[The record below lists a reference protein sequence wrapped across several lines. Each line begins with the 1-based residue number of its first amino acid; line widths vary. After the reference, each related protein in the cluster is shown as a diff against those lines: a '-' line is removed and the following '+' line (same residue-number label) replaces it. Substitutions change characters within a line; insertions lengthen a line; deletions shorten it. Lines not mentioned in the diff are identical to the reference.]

1 MNKHIPHL
9 LIPFALALTVSIPQV
24 AVAGKISTVDW
35 DNDGISDEVEELIGS
50 GVYLADTDGD
60 GILDK
65 DEIGDIK
72 NPRDTDKD
80 GKIDI
85 IDLDD
90 DGDGIPTVIEGAA
103 DKDKDGKANYL
114 DTDSDG
120 DGLADGFEVRLTGS
134 DKNGDHVDDLFDV
147 EITRGKDVN
156 GDGIDDNISLV
167 DSNKNGVPDLLDKKS
182 SIPHLSKRSEN
193 NKTAAKSSVSKKV
206 EAIKT
211 KAAVKPVVVAA
222 ATLPNRV
229 IETEKKVARKSSYL
243 EAVNL
248 SSNESAAYGGSG
260 YFYCGNSGK
269 IVKGITGFMMT
280 PPGKVTL
287 VRNAS
292 EGDYK
297 WQTEEPG
304 TYALQ
309 FQIPAGMSIVR
320 GLAKG
325 RRIVKQ
331 GESSPLVLGGAE
343 NSAKKGYLVK
353 SKGKNNDWYTSF
365 EIKDGAPLTVNNNI
379 PLSGGVCDK

>member
-193 NKTAAKSSVSKKV
+193 KKNVAKALASSASKKV
-206 EAIKT
+206 EVIKT

-243 EAVNL
+243 EAANS

-287 VRNAS
+287 VRN
-292 EGDYK
+292 
-297 WQTEEPG
+297 
-304 TYALQ
+304 
-309 FQIPAGMSIVR
+309 
-320 GLAKG
+320 
-325 RRIVKQ
+325 
-331 GESSPLVLGGAE
+331 
-343 NSAKKGYLVK
+343 
-353 SKGKNNDWYTSF
+353 
-365 EIKDGAPLTVNNNI
+365 
-379 PLSGGVCDK
+379 